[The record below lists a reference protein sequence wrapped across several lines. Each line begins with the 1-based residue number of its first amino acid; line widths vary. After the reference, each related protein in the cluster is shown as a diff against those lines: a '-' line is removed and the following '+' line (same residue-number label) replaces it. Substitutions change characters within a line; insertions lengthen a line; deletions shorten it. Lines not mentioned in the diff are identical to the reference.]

1 MFILYSYL
9 IYYDEDLM
17 GVGGEGRLWNFY
29 AYVWS
34 GSHDRRIKTET
45 FVILSIKAKNF
56 VCLLLKENLDLS
68 S

>member
-1 MFILYSYL
+1 
-9 IYYDEDLM
+9 M